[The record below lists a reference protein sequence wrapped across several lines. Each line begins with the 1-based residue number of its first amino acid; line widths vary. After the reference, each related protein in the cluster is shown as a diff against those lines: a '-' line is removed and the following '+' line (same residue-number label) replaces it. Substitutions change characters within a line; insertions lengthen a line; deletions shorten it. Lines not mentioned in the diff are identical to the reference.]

1 MTDRMMA
8 QARSI
13 FRGALPDLFKRPN
26 VTACGL
32 GYKIAG
38 ETATRELSIMVSVTR
53 KLPREHL
60 TESELVPQSVDSL
73 PTDVIE
79 TGRIRAHAALNPKEK
94 YRPIQPGI
102 SIGHP
107 QVTAGTFGYLVERA
121 GERFI
126 LSNNHILANCNIA
139 KSGDPI
145 WQPGAADLGTQE
157 DRIATLSDYVPLDFG
172 EASGNCDVAE
182 AFARLL
188 NSLAEAT
195 GSHHRLRSVQV
206 TPDENVMDA
215 ALARIDAPDEAL
227 PAILNIGPPTGVVEP
242 QLGMRV
248 QKMGRTSGLT
258 TGTVTQIDVAVN
270 VDFEGRTARFV
281 DQIMTSKMS
290 APGDSGSAVLDEQ
303 RRAAGLLFAGSDK
316 VMLFTPI
323 QRILSHFNVTLV
335 M

>member
-1 MTDRMMA
+1 MTDRVMA

-13 FRGALPDLFKRPN
+13 FRGALPELFKRPN

-38 ETATRELSIMVSVTR
+38 EEETKELSIVVSVTR
-53 KLPREHL
+53 KLPRERL
-60 TESELVPQSVDSL
+60 AESELVPQCVDSL
-73 PTDVIE
+73 PTDVIQ
-79 TGRIRAHAALNPKEK
+79 TGPIRAHAALNPKEK

-107 QVTAGTFGYLVERA
+107 EVTAGTFGYLVARA

-139 KSGDPI
+139 KRGDPI
-145 WQPGAADLGTQE
+145 LQPGMADLGTVE
-157 DRIATLSDYVPLDFG
+157 DRVAALSEFVPLDFG
-172 EASGNCDVAE
+172 EVSGNCDVAE
-182 AFARLL
+182 SFAQLL
-188 NSLAEAT
+188 NTLAEAT
-195 GSHHRLRSVQV
+195 GSRHRLRSVQV
-206 TPDENVMDA
+206 TPGENVMDA
-215 ALARIDAPDEAL
+215 ALARIDAPDDV
-227 PAILNIGPPTGVVEP
+227 PPDILNLGPPTGIVEP

-248 QKMGRTSGLT
+248 QKMGRSSGLT

-270 VDFEGRTARFV
+270 VDFEGQTARFV

-290 APGDSGSAVLDEQ
+290 SPGDSGSAVLDEE
-303 RRAAGLLFAGSDK
+303 RRATGLLFAGSDK

-323 QRILSHFNVTLV
+323 QRILSHFDVTLV